1 MDFQSVRNINGQ
13 KDNKGYQKGVEMKG
27 MIVSVEEK
35 KFSDKGKPFQQ
46 VMIKDGPGE
55 TEKVKVY
62 LGNGPDILPSD
73 VNTLQLFTVSPNPY
87 QNTMYYMGFWDST
100 HPPQGQPAPQQ
111 GFHPQGGNPAHAA
124 PINAAMAANNMQY
137 QPTPPPAWN
146 PPPLPNAVTTPNPQQ
161 RPYNPP
167 SQVSGL
173 NKEENIN
180 LQSALKIAV
189 RVAAI
194 RGNEPNIAQI
204 CQDALMFQKFQLT
217 GNMPQ
222 NIPAIDDQIAF

>member
-1 MDFQSVRNINGQ
+1 VDFQSVRNINGQ

-137 QPTPPPAWN
+137 QQPAQQAYQPPQAPPP
-146 PPPLPNAVTTPNPQQ
+146 PVQQ
-161 RPYNPP
+161 AYSPP
-167 SQVSGL
+167 SQEITASNGR
-173 NKEENIN
+173 ERNIN
-180 LQSALKIAV
+180 LQSARKDAIAYLSASQTEV
-189 RVAAI
+189 ITEAKVFEVAERMADWAM
-194 RGNEPNIAQI
+194 GKAPVP
-204 CQDALMFQKFQLT
+204 DFL
-217 GNMPQ
+217 
-222 NIPAIDDQIAF
+222 DQIPFNS